1 MTLLGFTGQTVSPPG
16 LEEKVLVEP
25 QLHFDEA
32 LACGRRL
39 WIRGRLVDPALRQ
52 IVVQRSKWNRWRRKR
67 PLAEQP
73 RTIELETRVGGQSVC
88 STASVDSNNRFESA
102 VEIDLP
108 TARRGWRLAR
118 NRVLYQGRTLEKC
131 CVVLAPPDDA
141 RAALAVLLPLD
152 VTFSANGPE
161 RLARSESATA
171 LTPILQQLRRTGN
184 KDSLYYLA
192 CVPVGCKVGQS
203 ELALAATTLGWPSGN
218 FVLLQTESGQVE
230 QALTQGLE
238 RLRWL
243 LHGNLKLNLLNM
255 EPAFANRIGN
265 MHDANGDGATP
276 ERIVN
281 YGQDARTLLSAEAVG
296 GTALPMPVRLMRA
309 GLVPRL
315 PVVFCHGMLAFST
328 LKMELPENSNCFWAL
343 REFLHP
349 RGFRVFFP
357 QVAPTGSVAFRAG
370 QLRDQILRWT
380 DEPIN
385 LIAHSMGG
393 LDARYLISQLGMAD
407 RVRSLTTVSTPHRGT
422 ALVDWFLANYRQRVP
437 LLLALEA
444 AGFNVDGFRDCCP
457 AACREFNARTPD
469 MPGVSYF
476 SYGGEVPVSRVTA
489 PLRRAWYMLTALE
502 GPNDG
507 MVSLASARWGEYLGT
522 VHADHFAQTP
532 DLKFIHPHE
541 DFDPLRFYFRILEDL
556 ARRGF

>member
-1 MTLLGFTGQTVSPPG
+1 MTLLGFTGQAVSPPG
-16 LEEKVLVEP
+16 TPEQAIAKP

-39 WIRGRLVDPALRQ
+39 WMRGRLVDPTARQ
-52 IVVQRSKWNRWRRKR
+52 KTAARSQWPRWRRK
-67 PLAEQP
+67 PTAVEQP
-73 RTIELETRVGGQSVC
+73 KTIDIETRI
-88 STASVDSNNRFESA
+88 ASQPVKSMAVLDSEGRFETA
-102 VEIDLP
+102 VEIELP

-118 NRVLYQGRTLEKC
+118 NRVSYQSQTLEKC
-131 CVVLAPPDDA
+131 CVVLTPPDEA
-141 RAALAVLLPLD
+141 RAALVVLLPFEF
-152 VTFSANGPE
+152 TFEAQGPE
-161 RLARSESATA
+161 RLARSESAA
-171 LTPILQQLRRTGN
+171 ELTPILQQLRRTGS
-184 KDSLYYLA
+184 KDAIYYLA
-192 CVPVGCKVGQS
+192 CVSPGGKVSQS
-203 ELALAATTLGWPSGN
+203 QLALAATTLGWPAGN
-218 FVLLQTESGQVE
+218 FVLLPSERGNIAQTIA
-230 QALTQGLE
+230 QALD

-243 LHGNLKLNLLNM
+243 MAGSLELRLLNR
-255 EPAFANRIGN
+255 EPALAAQIRGLS
-265 MHDANGDGATP
+265 NGAP
-276 ERIVN
+276 VRQIVN
-281 YGQDARTLLSAEAVG
+281 HGEDPRALLGADVTTLTVPWSSLRPA
-296 GTALPMPVRLMRA
+296 RA

-357 QVAPTGSVAFRAG
+357 QVAPTGSVAFRAR

-380 DEPIN
+380 DGPIN
-385 LIAHSMGG
+385 LVAHSMGG
-393 LDARYLISQLGMAD
+393 LDARYLISHLGMAE

-457 AACREFNARTPD
+457 AACREFNARSPD
-469 MPGVSYF
+469 MPGVTYF

-489 PLRRAWYMLTALE
+489 PLRRAWYLLTSLE

-532 DLKFIHPHE
+532 DMKFIHPHE
-541 DFDPLRFYFRILEDL
+541 DFDPLRFYFRILENL

>member
-39 WIRGRLVDPALRQ
+39 WIRGRLVDPATRP
-52 IVVQRSKWNRWRRKR
+52 VVARRSKWNRWRRQR
-67 PLAEQP
+67 ALAEQP
-73 RTIELETRVGGQSVC
+73 RTIELETRIGGQSVR
-88 STASVDSNNRFESA
+88 STVTLDSNNRFESA
-102 VEIDLP
+102 IEIDLP

-118 NRVLYQGRTLEKC
+118 NHVLYQGRTLEKC
-131 CVVLAPPDDA
+131 CVVLGPPDDA
-141 RAALAVLLPLD
+141 RAALAVILPLD
-152 VTFSANGPE
+152 FTFSANGPE
-161 RLARSESATA
+161 RLARSESAA
-171 LTPILQQLRRTGN
+171 ELTPVLQQLRRTGR
-184 KDSLYYLA
+184 KDGLYYLA
-192 CVPVGCKVGQS
+192 CVPIGCKVGQS
-203 ELALAATTLGWPSGN
+203 ELALAATTLGWPAGT
-218 FVLLQTESGQVE
+218 FVLLPAESGKVE
-230 QALTQGLE
+230 QALAQGLE

-243 LHGNLKLNLLNM
+243 MTGSLDLRLLNM
-255 EPAFANRIGN
+255 EPALAAWIGGT
-265 MHDANGDGATP
+265 HAKSDGAARD
-276 ERIVN
+276 RIVN
-281 YGQDARTLLSAEAVG
+281 YGEDSRRLLSPGTAG
-296 GTALPMPVRLMRA
+296 MTALPSFVRLARA

-357 QVAPTGSVAFRAG
+357 QVAPTGSVAFRAR
-370 QLRDQILRWT
+370 QLREQILRWT
-380 DEPIN
+380 DGPIN

-393 LDARYLISQLGMAD
+393 LDARYLISHLGMAD

-444 AGFNVDGFRDCCP
+444 AGFNVDGFRDCSP

-532 DLKFIHPHE
+532 DMKFIHPHE
-541 DFDPLRFYFRILEDL
+541 DFDPLGFYFRILENL

>member
-39 WIRGRLVDPALRQ
+39 WIRGRLIDPGMRQ
-52 IVVQRSKWNRWRRKR
+52 VVTRRSKWNRWRRQR
-67 PLAEQP
+67 ALAEQP
-73 RTIELETRVGGQSVC
+73 GSIELETRIGGQSVR
-88 STASVDSNNRFESA
+88 STVPLDSNNRFESA
-102 VEIDLP
+102 IEIDLP

-118 NRVLYQGRTLEKC
+118 NRVSYQGRTLEKC

-152 VTFSANGPE
+152 FTFSANGPE
-161 RLARSESATA
+161 RLARSESAAA
-171 LTPILQQLRRTGN
+171 LTPVLQQLRHTGS
-184 KDSLYYLA
+184 KDGLYYLA
-192 CVPVGCKVGQS
+192 CVPLGCKVGQS
-203 ELALAATTLGWPSGN
+203 ELALAATTLGWPAGN
-218 FVLLQTESGQVE
+218 FVLLPAESGKIE
-230 QALTQGLE
+230 EALTRGLA

-243 LHGNLKLNLLNM
+243 LHDSLKLNLLNM
-255 EPAFANRIGN
+255 EPSLAARIGG
-265 MHDANGDGATP
+265 MRDANSDGATL

-281 YGQDARTLLSAEAVG
+281 YGQDARSLLSAEAAG
-296 GTALPMPVRLMRA
+296 MTALLNPVRPARA

-343 REFLHP
+343 REFLQP

-357 QVAPTGSVAFRAG
+357 QVSPTGGVAFRAQ
-370 QLRDQILRWT
+370 QLRDQIVRLT
-380 DEPIN
+380 DGPIN
-385 LIAHSMGG
+385 VIAHSMGG
-393 LDARYLISQLGMAD
+393 LDARYMITHLGMAE
-407 RVRSLTTVSTPHRGT
+407 RVRSLTTIATPHRGT
-422 ALVDWFLANYRQRVP
+422 SLVDWFLTNYRQRVP

-444 AGFNVDGFRDCCP
+444 IGFNVDGFSDCRP

-476 SYGGEVPVSRVTA
+476 SYGGEVSVSRVTA
-489 PLRRAWYMLTALE
+489 PLRRAWYLLSTLE

-507 MVSLASARWGEYLGT
+507 MVSLASSRWGEYLGT

-532 DLKFIHPHE
+532 DLKFIHPYE
-541 DFDPLRFYFRILEDL
+541 DFDPLSFYFRILEDL